1 MEGHV
6 MGTFDQIGNV
16 LGGALGQGQGGG
28 VKAILI
34 QQLIAMLSKP
44 GALDKLIASFQSAG
58 LGKILESWIGTGQNL
73 PISADQVR
81 AVLGSGTLTDLAQRA
96 GIDEGETASTLSGLL
111 PEVID
116 KVTPAGKVPGAGELG
131 GLVSSLGKMFS

>member
-1 MEGHV
+1 

-16 LGGALGQGQGGG
+16 LDGALGQGQGGG

-44 GALDKLIASFQSAG
+44 GALDKLMASFQGAG
-58 LGKILESWIGTGQNL
+58 LGKILESWISTGQNL

-81 AVLGSGTLTDLAQRA
+81 AVLGSGALTDLAKRA

-116 KVTPAGKVPGAGELG
+116 KVTPAGKVPGANELG